1 MGVPILYKQLGT
13 IIKDRRRTLG
23 LTQEQLANKL
33 GISRAS
39 LANVET
45 GRQRVLV
52 HQLYKFAE
60 QFGVGV
66 ATLLPDEAESSAL
79 EALDDLLFSENL
91 SLSQRQQVAALLQ
104 RDSVSPSISGGKHD
118 QVQRNLKTREGA
130 S

>member
-1 MGVPILYKQLGT
+1 MSVPILYKQLGT
-13 IIKDRRRTLG
+13 IIKNRRRALG
-23 LTQEQLANKL
+23 LTQELLANRL

-52 HQLYKFAE
+52 HQLYRFAE
-60 QFGVGV
+60 QFGVSV

-79 EALDDLLFSENL
+79 QTLDDLLFSENV
-91 SLSQRQQVAALLQ
+91 SLSQRQQIAALLQ
-104 RDSVSPSISGGKHD
+104 RNSVSASTSGGKD
-118 QVQRNLKTREGA
+118 DPVRRNLKSREDP